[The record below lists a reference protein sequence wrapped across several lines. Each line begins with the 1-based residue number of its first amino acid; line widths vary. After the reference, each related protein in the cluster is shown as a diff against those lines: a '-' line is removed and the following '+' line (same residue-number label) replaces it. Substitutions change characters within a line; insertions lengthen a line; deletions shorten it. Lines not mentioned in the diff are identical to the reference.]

1 MIYLIIGYGS
11 IGKVYLNILKKNKF
25 NHIYVLD
32 TIFKKKILKKNI
44 TFLDQPEFRK
54 LLIKPNYV
62 FICTPSF
69 NHFNHAQYY
78 LKKKIPVLIEKPFV
92 LKTSDAKNLINL
104 AKKNKVRCWVCFQN
118 RLNKSVIA
126 AKKLI
131 KSNKIG
137 KIKFINSSLFWSR
150 DKIYYANGWR
160 GRYSKDG
167 GVLSNQAI
175 HLLDIL
181 IYFFGTIDK
190 FNGSLLYDKSK
201 LSAED
206 LISLFF
212 LNKSNIPISFNAT
225 TRAKLDY
232 GVALDVYGTK
242 GKFEIKGLCL
252 NELYLNNKRVQSAS
266 EKFNKGYGLHH
277 SDVINKFLFEKKD
290 LFKFHIKN
298 NLHAIKLINSI
309 YNKLIGRNYYF
320 RTNSND
326 SILGDNGN
334 K

>member
-25 NHIYVLD
+25 DHIYVLD
-32 TIFKKKILKKNI
+32 ITFKKKISKKNI
-44 TFLDQPEFRK
+44 TFLDQSKFRK
-54 LLIKPNYV
+54 LLIKPNFV
-62 FICTPSF
+62 FVCSPSF
-69 NHFNHAQYY
+69 NHFNHARYY
-78 LKKKIPVLIEKPFV
+78 LKMKIPVLIEKPFV
-92 LKTSDAKNLINL
+92 LKTSDAKNLIKQK
-104 AKKNKVRCWVCFQN
+104 KKNNVRCWVCFQN

-126 AKKLI
+126 TKKLL
-131 KSNKIG
+131 KNDKIG
-137 KIKFINSSLFWSR
+137 NIKFINSSLFWSR
-150 DKIYYANGWR
+150 DKKYYANGWR

-181 IYFFGTIDK
+181 IYFFGIIDK

-201 LSAED
+201 LLAED

-225 TRAKLDY
+225 TRTKLDY
-232 GVALDVYGTK
+232 GVALDVYGSK
-242 GKFEIKGLCL
+242 GKLEIKGLCL
-252 NELYLNNKRVQSAS
+252 NELYLNNKKVHSAS
-266 EKFNKGYGLHH
+266 EIFNKGYGLHH
-277 SDVINKFLFEKKD
+277 KDVINKFLFEKKD
-290 LFKFHIKN
+290 LYKFHIKN
-298 NLHAIKLINSI
+298 NLNTIKLINSI
-309 YNKLIGRNYYF
+309 YNKLIGKKYYF

-326 SILGDNGN
+326 SILGNNDN

>member
-206 LISLFF
+206 LISLIF

-225 TRAKLDY
+225 T
-232 GVALDVYGTK
+232 
-242 GKFEIKGLCL
+242 GL
-252 NELYLNNKRVQSAS
+252 N
-266 EKFNKGYGLHH
+266 
-277 SDVINKFLFEKKD
+277 
-290 LFKFHIKN
+290 
-298 NLHAIKLINSI
+298 
-309 YNKLIGRNYYF
+309 
-320 RTNSND
+320 
-326 SILGDNGN
+326 
-334 K
+334 